1 MTATPLTRRLLP
13 VLICLLPAAAVQA
26 QQQPLTGQ
34 MLGGSTPASPAPQ
47 PLQSESLATV
57 DLATPPAPVPQA
69 APAAVAITDSSAAA
83 ARPGRSQIGDTTR
96 NLFRL
101 QASGQQAGQH
111 LPILGDQATL
121 SYARYMKS
129 FEHEIPDFFET
140 DVAKS
145 KGSSSSGR

>member
-13 VLICLLPAAAVQA
+13 VLICLLPATAVQA

-34 MLGGSTPASPAPQ
+34 MLGGSTQAVPTSQ

-57 DLATPPAPVPQA
+57 DLMAPPAPVPQA
-69 APAAVAITDSSAAA
+69 APAAVAITDGNAAA